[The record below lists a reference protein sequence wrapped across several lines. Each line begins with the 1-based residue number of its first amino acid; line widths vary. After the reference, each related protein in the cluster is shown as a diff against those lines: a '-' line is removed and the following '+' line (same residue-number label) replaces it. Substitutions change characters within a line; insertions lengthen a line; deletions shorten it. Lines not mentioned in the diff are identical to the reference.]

1 MKTSFIIAGGIVFV
15 LVGLLFCAAA
25 VYLSKSAA
33 SKKSAISKPGSVVFY
48 IIGAMTLV
56 MGLLALVFGSQ
67 LTKSMVQIGCFIYLV
82 ALVVLFAVFCSMLK
96 VKNGT
101 DDSSG
106 KGEHSI

>member
-1 MKTSFIIAGGIVFV
+1 MKTTSIIAGGIVFI
-15 LVGLLFCAAA
+15 LVGLAFVGVA
-25 VYLSKSAA
+25 VYLSRSAA
-33 SKKSAISKPGSVVFY
+33 SNKSSVSKAGSVIFY
-48 IIGAMTLV
+48 VIGAMTLV

-96 VKNGT
+96 VKNGS